1 MSTCLMKQNSALLN
15 KMKKTKKTKKKD
27 KQITFKSTSRAHKH
41 VLVNLPS
48 GYRKTKLPGL
58 KAWVD
63 ALNSGKYRQGNSHL
77 CMKDRGRFT
86 YCCLGVLSKVQGRLV
101 SAGNCN
107 TEKGDGTIGAD
118 GTVDDY
124 SVCYLHTSNPLYS
137 IIGDN
142 GVLPNGVWVNTF
154 DKRTVDYDGTP
165 EFDHSDAITLVSL
178 NDDLSLSFKDIAKVL
193 QLLFKP

>member
-1 MSTCLMKQNSALLN
+1 MKQNSVLLN
-15 KMKKTKKTKKKD
+15 KMKKIKKTKKKD
-27 KQITFKSTSRAHKH
+27 KQITFKSTSMAHKH

-77 CMKDRGRFT
+77 CTKEKGRFK

-101 SAGNCN
+101 ALDNL
-107 TEKGDGTIGAD
+107 EKGDGLSK
-118 GTVDDY
+118 DDN
-124 SVCYLHTSNPLYS
+124 SVCYLHISNPLYG
-137 IIGDN
+137 IISDD

-178 NDDLSLSFKDIAKVL
+178 NDDLKLTFKDIAKVL

>member
-1 MSTCLMKQNSALLN
+1 MKQNSVLLN

-27 KQITFKSTSRAHKH
+27 KQITFQSTRDKH
-41 VLVNLPS
+41 TQVLVSLPF
-48 GYRKTKLPGL
+48 GYRKKKLPGL

-77 CMKDRGRFT
+77 CIKNNGRFK

-101 SAGNCN
+101 STKCEAERG
-107 TEKGDGTIGAD
+107 D

-124 SVCYLHTSNPLYS
+124 SVCYLHTSNPLYG
-137 IIGDN
+137 IMGDN

-154 DKRTVDYDGTP
+154 DKRTVYSDGTP
-165 EFDHSDAITLVSL
+165 EFTHGSVFTLVAL
-178 NDDLSLSFKDIAKVL
+178 NDDLYLSFKDIAKVL